1 MLIINE
7 EEYIMSNKTYDVVV
21 LGGGTGGYIAAIRAA
36 QLGKTVA
43 IVEKD
48 KLGGTCLHR
57 GCIPSKALLRS
68 AEIYSIMQESDRY
81 GISTGEIELH
91 FDKVQERK
99 QAVINQ
105 MHNGVQYLMKKNN
118 IDVYNGHGRIMGATI
133 FSPRTGSVSVELEN
147 GEIEVLVPQNLI
159 IATGS
164 SPRYLPGLGP
174 NGNNILY
181 SDEALELDQLP
192 KSIMII
198 GGGVIGVEWASML
211 NDFGVEVTIIEYEK
225 RLVNNEDEEVSKE
238 LQRLFRKRGIKTV
251 TGAKVL
257 FDSVNGQ
264 DDLVTL
270 QAEHNGEVIELSSE
284 KLLISVGRQ
293 ANVDGFG
300 LENTGAK
307 VDKGVIV
314 VNEFMQTAESHIY
327 AIGDCVGG
335 LQLAHVASHEGIVAV
350 EHICGQ
356 DAHPVQS
363 ELVPK
368 CTYTR
373 PEIASVGLTE
383 AAAREQKYDVKV
395 GKFPFK
401 GVGKAHVY
409 GDADGFVKV
418 VADRT
423 SNDILGVHIIGPHA
437 TDYIS
442 EAALAQV
449 LNATPWEV
457 GTMIHPH
464 PTLSEA
470 IGEAM
475 LAVDGR
481 AFGI

>member
-1 MLIINE
+1 
-7 EEYIMSNKTYDVVV
+7 MSNKTYDIVV

-81 GISTGEIELH
+81 GISTGEIALH

-105 MHNGVQYLMKKNN
+105 MHTGIQYLMKKNK
-118 IDVYNGHGRIMGATI
+118 IDVYQGTGRIMGATI

-164 SPRYLPGLGP
+164 TPRYLPDLTPDGER
-174 NGNNILY
+174 ILS
-181 SDEALELDQLP
+181 SDEALELDKLP
-192 KSIMII
+192 KSILII

-211 NDFGVEVTIIEYEK
+211 NDFGVEVTIVEYEK
-225 RLVNNEDEEVSKE
+225 RLVNNEDEEISKE
-238 LQRLFRKRGIKTV
+238 LQRLFRKRGIKAV

-257 FDSVNGQ
+257 LDSVQVDG
-264 DDLVTL
+264 DGVKVK
-270 QAEHNGEVIELSSE
+270 AEQNGEIIELIGE
-284 KLLISVGRQ
+284 KLLVSVGRK
-293 ANVDGFG
+293 ACVDGYG
-300 LENTGAK
+300 LENTDVK
-307 VDKGVIV
+307 VENGVIV
-314 VNEFMQTAESHIY
+314 VNEYMQTAESHIY
-327 AIGDCVGG
+327 AIGDVVGG

-350 EHICGQ
+350 EHICEE
-356 DAHPVQS
+356 DAHPIQPH
-363 ELVPK
+363 LVPK

-373 PEIASVGLTE
+373 PEIASVGYTE
-383 AAAREQKYDVKV
+383 AAARAKNYDVKV

-401 GVGKAHVY
+401 AIGKAHVY

-418 VADRT
+418 VADSAT
-423 SNDILGVHIIGPHA
+423 NDILGVHIIGPHA

-457 GTMIHPH
+457 GTTIHPH

-475 LAVDGR
+475 LAADGK